1 MSAGDRNYNHVGDA
15 EEDGNHWIRLGA
27 TASAKLLML
36 LVKYHSRKTAP
47 APPSKDAV
55 TIKGS
60 GHG

>member
-1 MSAGDRNYNHVGDA
+1 MSNRDRKYRFIEAD

-55 TIKGS
+55 SIKGS